1 VLEHEFIGTEALVGG
16 EEVTWR
22 AKARLTA
29 ERRQSE
35 EDKRSRAIA
44 SHHASRLVTAALIMS
59 TTNRVSFTVRRP
71 TPPSRTASSGPDS
84 DNPSFKTPALP
95 RHLTG
100 ANDSLSGSPLAR
112 SAASSPGGTPVS
124 YYQHEPDSSDEEDD
138 QLQDQLLT
146 SFDQFA
152 VQRCVDSSIPIHSC
166 LNSHKLSISLNFS
179 SSSKK
184 RKSDN
189 GPLVIPALQNK
200 DWRAVARKRRGA
212 AQFVP
217 ASAQAQTGQ
226 DGSVGGLGTKDTIN
240 SGPVLSG
247 LQIKTKASIKIE
259 AEQHLGDET
268 REVKMEVEETEEQ
281 RAVRAIIAAAEGIET
296 DESSIRVI
304 PTPVSEA
311 DALKQ
316 DIEEL
321 PDVATLDDYARV
333 PVSQFGAAMLRGMG
347 WSDGPANGGRHVEP
361 YLPQA
366 RPALLGIGAKEKEAF
381 DDGSGK
387 KKRNG
392 RPERKYVP
400 VVKKERENVE
410 GSGSEKR
417 EASPSSRPSGSKSRR
432 SSRSP
437 SRRKDWSRDDR
448 RDNHSHGSDRDRQDR
463 RYNGSQD
470 RERDGYRERDRDRN
484 REKDR
489 ESDRE
494 RVYDSDRRRN
504 GSDRDKRRD
513 RSREPSRR
521 QRKD

>member
-1 VLEHEFIGTEALVGG
+1 MASESKADS
-16 EEVTWR
+16 R
-22 AKARLTA
+22 AAA
-29 ERRQSE
+29 ERGGQAE
-35 EDKRSRAIA
+35 E
-44 SHHASRLVTAALIMS
+44 SHRVTSRLPLVTPALIMS
-59 TTNRVSFTVRRP
+59 STNKVSFTVRRP

-95 RHLTG
+95 RHLTA

-112 SAASSPGGTPVS
+112 SAASSPGGTPIS
-124 YYQHEPDSSDEEDD
+124 YYQHEQDSSDEEDD

-152 VQRCVDSSIPIHSC
+152 VQRCVDSSVPIHSC
-166 LNSHKLSISLNFS
+166 LNSHKLSHKSSNFP

-200 DWRAVARKRRGA
+200 DWRAVARKRRSA

-217 ASAQAQTGQ
+217 ASARAQAGQ

-240 SGPVLSG
+240 SGPVLAG
-247 LQIKTKASIKIE
+247 LQIKSKASIKIE
-259 AEQHLGDET
+259 AEQHVGAET
-268 REVKMEVEETEEQ
+268 REVIKMEIEETEDQ
-281 RAVRAIIAAAEGIET
+281 RALRAILAAAEGIET
-296 DESSIRVI
+296 DDSDIRVI

-311 DALKQ
+311 EALKQ

-347 WSDGPANGGRHVEP
+347 WSDGSAKGGKHVEP

-366 RPALLGIGAKEKEAF
+366 RPALLGIGAKEKEAL
-381 DDGSGK
+381 DDGSVK

-392 RPERKYVP
+392 RPERRYVP
-400 VVKKERENVE
+400 VVKKERENAE

-417 EASPSSRPSGSKSRR
+417 EASPSSRQSGSKSRR

-448 RDNHSHGSDRDRQDR
+448 RDDHPHESDRDRQDR

-470 RERDGYRERDRDRN
+470 RERDGYRERYRDRN

-489 ESDRE
+489 EGDRE
-494 RVYDSDRRRN
+494 RVYDSDRRQN
-504 GSDRDKRRD
+504 DADRDRRRD
-513 RSREPSRR
+513 RSRESSRR